1 MIFFLLPNTNAFT
14 YKYIICELSTNKPS
28 PIISNSL
35 SSYLYEIKEKIN
47 QYDKEWDVY
56 KKYTNPYEYIHTITP
71 IKQMYLSKYKPL
83 SRSYYKMIEIIQT
96 FHLNNIHGPIKTFH
110 LAEGPGGF
118 IEAMLNVRQNKQ
130 DVYTG
135 MTILNNT
142 TDGRIPTWKTSWQ
155 FLNENSNVYIENGQD
170 NTGNILSLNNFVFC
184 VKKYNSSMDII
195 TADGG
200 FDFSVDFNSQEY
212 NIAQLLFAQVCYA
225 ICMQK
230 YNGCFVLKLFDCFM
244 PFTIDIIYILSS
256 FYKKVYI
263 TKPQTSRYANSEKYL
278 VCKSFLYKSNY
289 TFYPFLYNALR
300 TLLLSN
306 HPSTK
311 TYIYRFLHTNLDI
324 THHFLTKLE
333 EYNSIFGQQQLEN
346 IHYTLNLIEMKHKND
361 KIDNIIKLN
370 IQKCINWCIKYNI
383 SFNAL
388 ALSHNNTAYLEKSGS
403 PKINKK
409 SIFNLF

>member
-1 MIFFLLPNTNAFT
+1 MYT
-14 YKYIICELSTNKPS
+14 YKYIVCDVSNNKPT

-35 SSYLYEIKEKIN
+35 SKYLYEIKEKIN
-47 QYDKEWDVY
+47 NYNTEWDVY

-71 IKQMYLSKYKPL
+71 IKKMYLSNYKPV

-96 FHLNNIHGPIKTFH
+96 FHLNNINGSIKTFH

-118 IEAMLNVRQNKQ
+118 IEAVLNIRKNKQ

-135 MTILNNT
+135 MTILNGS
-142 TDGRIPTWKTSWQ
+142 TDSKIPTWKPIGR
-155 FLNENSNVYIENGQD
+155 FLNENSNVYIETGHD
-170 NTGNILSLNNFVFC
+170 NTGNILSLNNFIYC

-212 NIAQLLFAQVCYA
+212 NIVKLLFAQVCYA
-225 ICMQK
+225 LCMQK

-263 TKPQTSRYANSEKYL
+263 TKPLTSRCANSEKYV

-289 TFYPFLYNALR
+289 AFYPYLYNALKNA
-300 TLLLSN
+300 LLSN
-306 HPSTK
+306 HSSAN
-311 TYIYRFLHTNLDI
+311 TYIYRFLNSKIDI
-324 THHFLTKLE
+324 TQYFLTKLE

-346 IHYTLNLIEMKHKND
+346 IHYTLNLIEMKHKTE
-361 KIDNIIKLN
+361 KIDNIIKIN
-370 IQKCINWCIKYNI
+370 IQKCVNWCIKYNI
-383 SFNAL
+383 PCNPLLL
-388 ALSHNNTAYLEKSGS
+388 AHHNINLENTSLIKYSQ
-403 PKINKK
+403 INKK
-409 SIFNLF
+409 CVFN